1 MPQKPQDRA
10 KDKRRL
16 TKRLAKWRAKQ
27 EPPAAA
33 ASAPKKEAT
42 KTKAPAAKAPAKPK
56 T

>member
-27 EPPAAA
+27 DQQAQPAET
-33 ASAPKKEAT
+33 APKAT
-42 KTKAPAAKAPAKPK
+42 AKKKA
-56 T
+56 